1 MFTSVC
7 DNFKSNILK
16 IKDLAIDKYQV
27 FTVSGI
33 FVLLLSF
40 LAIYLEQVLIL
51 TIPLVLILG
60 ILFITDYRLPYYLY
74 FLVMPFS
81 IEYYFPSGFGTDL
94 PTEPLMLLM
103 TASSLVLFLSD
114 GSKITNVKY
123 LQPITYALLCHVC
136 WIAIAAFTS
145 ESPFISLKI
154 LLAKIWYIIP
164 FYFLSLHLVKDP
176 AFVKKIM
183 AFTFWPLL
191 IATVYIIVRHTSYGF
206 SFESVN
212 HVVRPF
218 FRNHV
223 SYASVLV
230 LFVPFVWF
238 LYKLEERKSMKYFYL
253 LSMAVMVMGIYFSYT
268 RAAILSLILAFGCY
282 YLIKWRLFFKS
293 VLLGVPILIFL
304 VYFLVKDN
312 NYVRFAPNFERTV
325 THNDFGNLL
334 DATYKLEDISTMER
348 VYRWVAGAHM
358 VAEKPYLGFGPGTFY
373 TYYQN
378 YTVTMFETYVSD
390 NPEKS
395 GMHNNF
401 LMILVEQGFP
411 GLIIFLIF
419 CLMVLYQIQEQYSKT
434 KDKNEKILVMASGL
448 CIIIILL
455 TNLINDTLEVDK
467 IGPFFFFSIA
477 IIARSHWL
485 NRNIESESM
494 EVK

>member
-1 MFTSVC
+1 
-7 DNFKSNILK
+7 
-16 IKDLAIDKYQV
+16 
-27 FTVSGI
+27 
-33 FVLLLSF
+33 
-40 LAIYLEQVLIL
+40 
-51 TIPLVLILG
+51 
-60 ILFITDYRLPYYLY
+60 
-74 FLVMPFS
+74 
-81 IEYYFPSGFGTDL
+81 
-94 PTEPLMLLM
+94 
-103 TASSLVLFLSD
+103 
-114 GSKITNVKY
+114 
-123 LQPITYALLCHVC
+123 
-136 WIAIAAFTS
+136 
-145 ESPFISLKI
+145 
-154 LLAKIWYIIP
+154 
-164 FYFLSLHLVKDP
+164 
-176 AFVKKIM
+176 
-183 AFTFWPLL
+183 
-191 IATVYIIVRHTSYGF
+191 
-206 SFESVN
+206 
-212 HVVRPF
+212 
-218 FRNHV
+218 
-223 SYASVLV
+223 
-230 LFVPFVWF
+230 
-238 LYKLEERKSMKYFYL
+238 MKYFYL

>member
-1 MFTSVC
+1 MKLTHQP
-7 DNFKSNILK
+7 
-16 IKDLAIDKYQV
+16 IDKYQV
-27 FTVSGI
+27 FKAAGI

-40 LAIYLEQVLIL
+40 LASYFEQVLL
-51 TIPLVLILG
+51 LAIPLVLIMG
-60 ILFITDYRLPYYLY
+60 ILFISDYRLPYYLY
-74 FLVMPFS
+74 FLVMPLS
-81 IEYYFPSGFGTDL
+81 VEYYFPSGFGTDL
-94 PTEPLMLLM
+94 PTEPLMLIM
-103 TASSLVLFLSD
+103 TASAFVLFLSD
-114 GSKITNVKY
+114 GMKLMSAKY
-123 LQPITYALLCHVC
+123 LQPITYALMCHVC
-136 WIAIAAFTS
+136 WIGVTAFAS

-164 FYFLSLHLVKDP
+164 FYFLSLHLIKNP

-183 AFTFWPLL
+183 IFTFWPLL
-191 IATVYIIVRHTSYGF
+191 LATIYIIIRHTSYSF

-238 LYKLEERKSMKYFYL
+238 LYKQEQRKTMKYFYL
-253 LSMAVMVMGIYFSYT
+253 LSMIVMVVGIYFSYT

-293 VLLGVPILIFL
+293 VLLSVPILIFL

-358 VAEKPYLGFGPGTFY
+358 VAEKPYMGFGPGTFY

-411 GLIIFLIF
+411 GLVIFLIF
-419 CLMVLYQIQEQYSKT
+419 CLLVLYQIQEQYLKT
-434 KDKNEKILVMASGL
+434 KDENEKILIMSAGL

-467 IGPFFFFSIA
+467 IGPFFFLSIA
-477 IIARSHWL
+477 IIARSYWL
-485 NRNIESESM
+485 NNTAPNIS
-494 EVK
+494 KIN